1 MSWALRIE
9 MLLLAV
15 IMAVI
20 VIRCV
25 TKKKMRVQYSLI
37 WIFISLS
44 LLVVSIFP
52 GIVFFLCDILG
63 MEKPSNLIFLLGIIA
78 LLLVALV
85 QTSIISK
92 QSESIKFLTQI
103 VSIDKYKRETEEK
116 HRED

>member
-1 MSWALRIE
+1 MSWSLRIE

-15 IMAVI
+15 VMAII

-37 WIFISLS
+37 WIFISLA

-52 GIVFFLCDILG
+52 GAVFFLCSLLG
-63 MEKPSNLIFLLGIIA
+63 MQTPSNLIFLLGIIA

-92 QSESIKFLTQI
+92 QAENIKFLTQI
-103 VSIDKYKRETEEK
+103 VSIEKYQRKLEEER
-116 HRED
+116 HEN